1 MLIPGECNRILIVR
15 LSAIGDVMMTTPVAQ
30 ALRTAFPDAYIAWV
44 VESKSK
50 DVLVGNPFLDEVIVW
65 QHSSGGGIGKSAGFL
80 TSLWKLRRELR
91 QRRFD
96 TTIDFQGLLKSAFVA
111 RLSGARQCVGYDN
124 AREGA
129 ERLYNSMLHIAR
141 QDARGMQ
148 LYGEMLEQLGI
159 ASGTLEMHMP
169 LTQADRDFA
178 HELISQ
184 DGRKTVALCPAT
196 TWPQKHWTEE
206 GWASLA
212 DRLALEHGAQTIFM
226 GSPADVGM
234 IARIMTMMRTQPT
247 IAAGKTTIKQA
258 AAVIEQSDLVISV
271 DTGLFHIANALN
283 RPLVGIFG
291 PTLWDYLG
299 KKDTLAIVAK
309 NLSCMPCFRRP
320 TCKQFDCMR
329 DITPDDVL
337 SESGAWLAAE
347 SAAE

>member
-1 MLIPGECNRILIVR
+1 MLIPGECKRILIVR

-50 DVLVGNPFLDEVIVW
+50 DVLTGNPYLDEVIVW
-65 QHSSGGGIGKSAGFL
+65 QHSTSGRIGKAAG
-80 TSLWKLRRELR
+80 SLASIVRLRRELR
-91 QRRFD
+91 QQRFD
-96 TTIDFQGLLKSAFVA
+96 TAIDFQGLLKSAFVA
-111 RLSGARQCVGYDN
+111 RLSGARTCVGYDN

-129 ERLYNSMLHIAR
+129 SRLYNRVLHIANR
-141 QDARGMQ
+141 DARGIQ
-148 LYGEMLEQLGI
+148 LYSDMLEQLGVKPG
-159 ASGTLEMHMP
+159 ALEMHMP
-169 LTQADRDFA
+169 LTQADRELA
-178 HELISQ
+178 HELITR

-212 DRLALEHGAQTIFM
+212 DRLAQEHNAQTIFM
-226 GSPADVGM
+226 GSPADAGM
-234 IARIMTMMRTQPT
+234 IARIMTLMHTHPT

-258 AAVIEQSDLVISV
+258 AAVLEQSDLVISV

-283 RPLVGIFG
+283 RPLIGLFG
-291 PTLWDYLG
+291 PTLWNYLG
-299 KKDTLAIVAK
+299 KKDTLSIVAK
-309 NLSCMPCFRRP
+309 NLPCMPCFRRP
-320 TCKQFDCMR
+320 TCKRFDCMC